1 MTETIRPQ
9 FFLGAAIRVH
19 PDLPIVAG
27 LPSPETTA
35 SGGAPAAQAAPRTIP
50 PEAEAMEPR
59 MTQPVQQS
67 FADMFAEYGRERDNL
82 IPLLQAIQDRY
93 SFLSPDAVRQVAEH
107 LELSENDVYG
117 VATFYAQFRF
127 TPPGLHH
134 VRVCQG
140 TACHVR
146 GSLGILERVQSE
158 LGLTHEQVTTP
169 DLRFTLEPV
178 ACIGA
183 CGLAPVI
190 MIDDETHGRL
200 TKDKVPDIIARY
212 E

>member
-1 MTETIRPQ
+1 MTTSASESIASVTRKIVSPWKGRKGGVIPILQ
-9 FFLGAAIRVH
+9 GVQHAFGY
-19 PDLPIVAG
+19 LPG
-27 LPSPETTA
+27 
-35 SGGAPAAQAAPRTIP
+35 
-50 PEAEAMEPR
+50 EAMEVISEE
-59 MTQPVQQS
+59 TKIS
-67 FADMFAEYGRERDNL
+67 LAEL
-82 IPLLQAIQDRY
+82 
-93 SFLSPDAVRQVAEH
+93 
-107 LELSENDVYG
+107 YG
-117 VATFYAQFRF
+117 VATFYAQFHLSPR
-127 TPPGLHH
+127 GRHII
-134 VRVCQG
+134 RVCRG

>member
-1 MTETIRPQ
+1 MSTSASESIASVTREIVSPWKGRKGGVIPILQ
-9 FFLGAAIRVH
+9 GVQHAFGY
-19 PDLPIVAG
+19 LPG
-27 LPSPETTA
+27 
-35 SGGAPAAQAAPRTIP
+35 
-50 PEAEAMEPR
+50 EAMEVISEE
-59 MTQPVQQS
+59 TKIS
-67 FADMFAEYGRERDNL
+67 LAEL
-82 IPLLQAIQDRY
+82 
-93 SFLSPDAVRQVAEH
+93 
-107 LELSENDVYG
+107 YG
-117 VATFYAQFRF
+117 VATFYAQFHLSPRWR
-127 TPPGLHH
+127 HII
-134 VRVCQG
+134 RVCRG